1 MIRTK
6 EDLLCYTEADKRMLE
21 RGAYWSCGLRL
32 KDRAAAAPVGAL
44 TQPVQNTPHRVLGQA
59 SLATA
64 GVHGSSAWILVPS
77 QSLRQRAQHRARW
90 SYRRQLLCAHR
101 HELEDQRGLACPMRL
116 RLSATKSTLGSGV
129 KLFERFEVADC
140 IAVGANAVVNKSFGE
155 TDISIGGASANKICD
170 NGKPY
175 YKGGM
180 PE

>member
-1 MIRTK
+1 
-6 EDLLCYTEADKRMLE
+6 
-21 RGAYWSCGLRL
+21 
-32 KDRAAAAPVGAL
+32 
-44 TQPVQNTPHRVLGQA
+44 
-59 SLATA
+59 
-64 GVHGSSAWILVPS
+64 
-77 QSLRQRAQHRARW
+77 
-90 SYRRQLLCAHR
+90 
-101 HELEDQRGLACPMRL
+101 MRL
-116 RLSATKSTLGSGV
+116 RLSETKSTLGSGV